1 MFMLRAALLLCL
13 AAALQAQTPR
23 LGRALTPD
31 EVRKLD
37 ITVAPDGAGLP
48 PGSGSVSAGAA
59 IFAQKCQAC
68 HGDQGAGKPQ
78 RPAHRRRR
86 FARVGQSREDSRQ
99 LLAQRHYDFR
109 LRPPRYADHRSAVAH
124 Q

>member
-13 AAALQAQTPR
+13 AGALQAQTPR

-59 IFAQKCQAC
+59 TFAQKCQAC
-68 HGDQGAGKPQ
+68 HGVQGAGKPQ
-78 RPAHRRRR
+78 DRSPEASVRSPR
-86 FARVGQSREDSRQ
+86 AKLSR
-99 LLAQRHYDFR
+99 LL
-109 LRPPRYADHRSAVAH
+109 
-124 Q
+124 